1 MAIWLIGG
9 TADSK
14 AIAAQ
19 LLPHAIPL
27 AITVTTP
34 QAQRLYPDHPL
45 YRVHVGTLTAAQMP
59 AFLREQ
65 QICGIVDASHPYARD
80 ISESAIAVAQDLH
93 LPYLRYERPSLPRD
107 PDPTVTLVPDWR
119 TFLAGDGWRDRRLLF
134 TIGYRYLA
142 DLAPWQARSTLFVRI
157 LPSAI
162 ALDAALK
169 AGFSPDRI
177 IALRPPI
184 SLELETALWQQW
196 GIEAVVTKASG
207 QAGGEDVK
215 RQVAQRL
222 GVELIVIERPAL
234 AYPRQ
239 TDNQDDILS
248 FCNRCLSSP
257 HHG

>member
-9 TADSK
+9 TAESK
-14 AIAAQ
+14 AIATH
-19 LLPHAIPL
+19 LLPHKIPL

-34 QAQRLYPDHPL
+34 QARTLYPDHPL
-45 YRVHVGTLTAAQMP
+45 VRVHVGALTAAQMV
-59 AFLREQ
+59 AFLRDQ
-65 QICGIVDASHPYARD
+65 QICGIVDASHPHAQAV
-80 ISESAIAVAQDLH
+80 SQQAIAAAQDLD
-93 LPYLRYERPSLPRD
+93 LPYLRYERPSLAPV
-107 PDPTVTLVPDWR
+107 PDATVTPVPDWA
-119 TFLAGDGWRDRRLLF
+119 TLLAGDWWCDRRILF

-142 DLAPWQARSTLFVRI
+142 DLAPWQSRGIFFVRI
-157 LPSAI
+157 LPSAV
-162 ALDAALK
+162 ALDAAVQ
-169 AGFSPDRI
+169 AGFTSDRI

-184 SLELETALWQQW
+184 GLELETALWQQW

-207 QAGGEDVK
+207 RAGGEDVK

-222 GVELIVIERPAL
+222 GIELIVIQRPAL

-239 TDNQDDILS
+239 TGNQDDILN